1 MYKIG
6 LPLCKSGPFMS
17 KDLGIP
23 KEPDLPASRS
33 HHLHEKWFSK
43 TSFSRLHNSLDI
55 IARSPSDLEV
65 VPNTLAKIAIKE

>member
-23 KEPDLPASRS
+23 KEPNLPASCS
-33 HHLHEKWFSK
+33 HNLHEEGFAKA
-43 TSFSRLHNSLDI
+43 SFSRLHNSLDI
-55 IARSPSDLEV
+55 IARSPNDLEV
-65 VPNTLAKIAIKE
+65 VPNTLAKVALKE